1 MLKDIFFMFSTSV
14 ALRVLRLLVNVLLI
28 SQLGRYLGEAGTGR
42 LLAAQATVAV
52 LLCFAELGFA
62 RISVREQVRQ
72 RDERAVVLGSIFY
85 FRLLVGFVLYGVLWG
100 ISSASD
106 PADRPLLWIYG
117 LLLPT
122 HAFSELGAALEAD
135 NHTIRS
141 QWAQW
146 WGFMAGA
153 AVTFIGIMLEL
164 PLLFFP
170 LSYVLECWLAS
181 VIQWRS
187 FHTIGGRMRDWRWQ
201 LPRSLMLM
209 REALP
214 ELASQAALMLLFR
227 LDMLM
232 VKGLH
237 GAEEAGVYGAA
248 VRISETLYFMP
259 MLLASML
266 LARLT
271 TAKEASS
278 ESYQKGLVHYHSATW
293 AMGLGG
299 AAVLSLTA
307 GPITALLWGGRFTGS
322 AEILV
327 VHAWAFIPYALGVA
341 RTQHLTIEGR
351 LWANLPSVL
360 IALVANAALNWWWIP
375 EYGGLGA
382 AWATLLS
389 YTLAWVLTS
398 HLIPDLRESGQLQL
412 RGLRGLLTT
421 PGKWCQHWL
430 QPS

>member
-1 MLKDIFFMFSTSV
+1 MLKDILHMFSTSV
-14 ALRVLRLLVNVLLI
+14 ALRVLRLGVNMLLI
-28 SQLGRYLGEAGTGR
+28 SQLGRYLGESGTGR

-52 LLCFAELGFA
+52 LLCLAELGFA

-72 RDERAVVLGSIFY
+72 RDARAAVLGSIFY
-85 FRLLVGFVLYGVLWG
+85 TRLLAGLLLYGVLWL
-100 ISSASD
+100 ISMASES
-106 PADRPLLWIYG
+106 ADRPLLWLYG

-122 HAFSELGAALEAD
+122 HAFAELGSALEAD
-135 NHTIRS
+135 NQTLKS

-146 WGFMAGA
+146 WGFIIGAG
-153 AVTFIGIMLEL
+153 VTFAGILAEL
-164 PLLFFP
+164 PLIFFP
-170 LSYVLECWLAS
+170 LSYVIECWLAS
-181 VIQWRS
+181 FIQWRS
-187 FHTIGGRMRDWRWQ
+187 FHQLGGRLGEWR
-201 LPRSLMLM
+201 LEIARSTALV

-232 VKGLH
+232 VKGLR

-248 VRISETLYFMP
+248 VRVSETLYFMP
-259 MLLASML
+259 MLLASMM

-271 TAKEASS
+271 EARHTGSA
-278 ESYQKGLVHYHSATW
+278 SYEKGMMHYLSATW
-293 AMGLGG
+293 MMGLGG
-299 AAVLSLTA
+299 AAVLAVCA
-307 GPITALLWGGRFTGS
+307 GFITSLLWGGRFAGS

-351 LWANLPSVL
+351 LWANVPSVL
-360 IALVANAALNWWWIP
+360 LALVMNAGLNWLWIP
-375 EYGGLGA
+375 DHGGLGA

-398 HLIPDLRESGQLQL
+398 HLMPALRDSGRLQL
-412 RGLRGLLTT
+412 RGLRHLLTM
-421 PGKWCQHWL
+421 PGKLLHHAS
-430 QPS
+430 P